1 MTVRFQSLHETE
13 WVRRALHAPRLR
25 RIQSLSPILL
35 YAALSGFLPSTL
47 LGKADPESH
56 PPRAAGLFRLT
67 GFLGPRH
74 FGGAPPPLLA
84 LLQEAELSLGLAVG
98 GGAEGSVSPHP
109 TPSSGFLLETD
120 CAASSSH
127 HCHRPSHHHACLFP
141 WAWLSLPA
149 KIPLY
154 PLVLGPTLGVEG
166 RLGRDF
172 KSNDPDALSGMAVL
186 GPVEG
191 LLEPAERTSKRKR

>member
-1 MTVRFQSLHETE
+1 MRSTE
-13 WVRRALHAPRLR
+13 WLPALNSTWEGRSGVSPSQSCGSIQTHRVSGTEALRGPHPHSWRSSRRLN
-25 RIQSLSPILL
+25 
-35 YAALSGFLPSTL
+35 F
-47 LGKADPESH
+47 
-56 PPRAAGLFRLT
+56 
-67 GFLGPRH
+67 
-74 FGGAPPPLLA
+74 LLA
-84 LLQEAELSLGLAVG
+84 LRWV
-98 GGAEGSVSPHP
+98 EGQRGVSAP
-109 TPSSGFLLETD
+109 TLPPSSGFLLETD

-154 PLVLGPTLGVEG
+154 PLVLGPSLGVEG

-191 LLEPAERTSKRKR
+191 LLESAERTSKRER